1 MNLLFQ
7 LRLWWFRHFIRWLTD
22 CMKGRS
28 KWYFTKLYRLTSLI
42 HFFFPYL
49 GTLIFPLQEALH
61 SWRGE
66 WVGFVTK
73 PIYYYAFT
81 SASTNASIGSPHV
94 ATWIRIG
101 YNSILL
107 ILNAYDAFYVG
118 KRKGEIIF
126 QGLLL
131 IFFNYHGSWAY
142 FL

>member
-1 MNLLFQ
+1 MISAFYKVIN
-7 LRLWWFRHFIRWLTD
+7 WLYEGKKQVVLHKTLQID
-22 CMKGRS
+22 FS
-28 KWYFTKLYRLTSLI
+28 YP
-42 HFFFPYL
+42 FFFPYL

-73 PIYYYAFT
+73 PIYYCAFT

-131 IFFNYHGSWAY
+131 IFFNYHESWAY